1 LREISNGEGFAS
13 SPHLKDSKHMAV
25 DIHNMRD
32 LRQWLCW
39 RQEEREGKPTK
50 VPYSPT
56 TGRRAS
62 STNPQTWTGYPEA
75 LRACKEHGYG
85 GIGFV
90 FTPEDGLC
98 GVDLDGC
105 LDPETGEVEDWAQEV
120 IDELNSY
127 TEVSPSGTGVHVLVR
142 ATLPEGRNRKGR
154 FEAYDR
160 GRYFTVTGERL
171 AGTPQT
177 IESRQDELRSVVRR
191 VFGEEGKN
199 GHEVPG
205 EATEPV
211 DNGLS
216 DNEIIEKALGAS
228 NGEKF
233 RRLWAGDPSG
243 YTSTSEAD
251 QALCS
256 LLAFWTGPD
265 SGRVDALFRQSGLYR
280 EKWERAD
287 YRDRTISKA
296 LENRTEFYEPTLT
309 VPLLVNG
316 VNGVYSNFEEGK
328 EVVDL
333 PEAPPFPVDALPK
346 SCRRF
351 VREAAMSIGCAPDLI
366 AIPLLGLLS
375 SAIGNSRQVQLK
387 RGWKES
393 AAIFAVVVAEPGDKK
408 TPAQKVALAPLWQA
422 QKKYKKEYQEEY
434 EVYEEE
440 LRHWEAERKV
450 AAKQGEAAPPKPKEP
465 VLKSVMVDDVTVER
479 LADILD
485 ENPRGVTSAQD
496 ELSGWVLSMNQYKAG
511 GKGADRQFWLRVWS
525 NAPVKVDR
533 KSRKVPA
540 IIAEPWVSV
549 VGSIQPEILP
559 ELHIGR
565 NDGMLDRFLYSY
577 PEPQRTRHTDEVV
590 SATAERGVHE
600 LYESLADLKMP
611 EAEGEPFPGTVQM
624 TKDAW
629 EVFKEL
635 AGKLS
640 KEADALDFPRR
651 LRGAW
656 SKLEAYLARL
666 SLILALSRLALE
678 SNQSE
683 QVEPQDVLAANEL
696 INYFKAHI
704 KRVFVELH
712 GTDPS
717 DVFAAALREFLE
729 ERGGSWEGT
738 ATELKE
744 ALLDKEVEGLPQR
757 AEELSKKVRAMGS
770 RSKALS
776 VRDGWRRVEGKPQ
789 RFLQLS
795 LENAV
800 DAVDAVDTQTVGVY
814 SVYGVYSD
822 SEEDYSDKNL
832 DKEITREPTGTVALS
847 VGDNWEEV

>member
-1 LREISNGEGFAS
+1 LREIDNREGFAS
-13 SPHLKDSKHMAV
+13 SPHLLKDSKQMATGTQN
-25 DIHNMRD
+25 IRD

-39 RQEEREGKPTK
+39 RREVREGKPTK
-50 VPYSPT
+50 VPYSPA
-56 TGRRAS
+56 TGHLAS
-62 STNPQTWTGYPEA
+62 STEPEA
-75 LRACKEHGYG
+75 WAGYQEALKACKEHGYG

-90 FTPEDGLC
+90 FTPGDDLC

-105 LDPETGEVEDWAQEV
+105 LDPLTGQIEGWAQEV
-120 IDELNSY
+120 IEELDSY
-127 TEVSPSGTGVHVLVR
+127 TEISPSGTSVHILVR
-142 ATLPEGRNRKGR
+142 ATLPEGRNRKGQ

-160 GRYFTVTGERL
+160 GRYFTVTGKHL
-171 AGTPQT
+171 AGTPQN
-177 IESRQDELRSVVRR
+177 IEERQEELRCVVQR
-191 VFGEEGKN
+191 VFGEESKN
-199 GHEVPG
+199 GHRELNKVI
-205 EATEPV
+205 EPV

-216 DNEIIEKALGAS
+216 DNEIVQKALGAS

-233 RRLWAGDPSG
+233 RRLWAGDTSG

-265 SGRVDALFRQSGLYR
+265 SGRIDALFRQFGLYR

-287 YRDRTISKA
+287 YGNKTISKA
-296 LENRTEFYEPTLT
+296 LENRTEFYESARV
-309 VPLLVNG
+309 VPLLVNI
-316 VNGVYSNFEEGK
+316 VYSNFEEGK
-328 EVVDL
+328 EFVEL
-333 PEAPPFPVDALPK
+333 PEAPTFPVDALPK
-346 SCRRF
+346 SSRKF
-351 VREAAMSIGCAPDLI
+351 VREAAMSIGCAPDLV
-366 AIPLLGLLS
+366 AVPLLGLLS

-393 AAIFAVVVAEPGDKK
+393 AALFAVVVAEPGDKK
-408 TPAQKVALAPLWQA
+408 TPAQKAALAPLWQA
-422 QKKYKKEYQEEY
+422 QKRFKKEYQEEY

-450 AAKQGEAAPPKPKEP
+450 AAKEGEPAPPKPKEP
-465 VLKSVMVDDVTVER
+465 ALKSVVVDDVTVER

-485 ENPRGVTSAQD
+485 ENLRGVTSAQD

-540 IIAEPWVSV
+540 IIPEPWVSV

-590 SATAERGVHE
+590 SATAERTVLR

-611 EAEGEPFPGTVQM
+611 ESDGEPFPGTVPM

-635 AGKLS
+635 AGELS
-640 KEADALDFPRR
+640 EEAYALDFPGR

-678 SNQSE
+678 SNERE
-683 QVEPQDVLAANEL
+683 QVEPQDVFAASVL
-696 INYFKAHI
+696 IYYFKVHI
-704 KRVFVELH
+704 RRVFVELH
-712 GTDPS
+712 GAGSS
-717 DVFAAALREFLE
+717 DTLAAVLRGFSKSTTAAGKARPRSLRRRLSMRRL
-729 ERGGSWEGT
+729 RGC
-738 ATELKE
+738 
-744 ALLDKEVEGLPQR
+744 QR
-757 AEELSKKVRAMGS
+757 DQKNSAS
-770 RSKALS
+770 RYA
-776 VRDGWRRVEGKPQ
+776 P
-789 RFLQLS
+789 
-795 LENAV
+795 
-800 DAVDAVDTQTVGVY
+800 
-814 SVYGVYSD
+814 
-822 SEEDYSDKNL
+822 
-832 DKEITREPTGTVALS
+832 
-847 VGDNWEEV
+847 